1 MAFHKIDADSSS
13 TITSALNFFNVPPTN
28 TTISSSDVRQI
39 LTLNPINDKPYH
51 FKIHA
56 STSYLDLTKF
66 YIFTEMRIRKL
77 NVGGAPVDLAGVDDV
92 SVIQQIGATFIKNI
106 KVSINGREIYDSNS
120 LYAYKAYLDT
130 ELSYPTSVKG
140 SYLSASGYYPDTGDD
155 VDTFATNTGYTS
167 RKDLFSNNKRAQFI
181 TKLDVDLFNQ
191 ELYLINNT
199 EIDIEILPNDDAFM
213 ILSPAVNAPAVAD
226 NFRVEITQCK
236 LFIKSLELMDGLAL
250 DVARKLDT
258 NVARY
263 PVRKSLI
270 KSLFITEGRTELN
283 ANIFADQI
291 PRRIIVGLVEN
302 AAYVGSQTKS
312 PFVFKPY
319 NVREITIMANGRQ
332 YPAVPYDLSW
342 ADSKYTRPYHDLHE
356 VLQLANT
363 TDSNGISLKD
373 FKNHHCLYGFSLTNS
388 MEDHPGCYELIKN
401 GTTSIHI
408 KFSNAVPAGG
418 LVLIVLAEVDS
429 LFMIDKN
436 RTVATDTTI

>member
-1 MAFHKIDADSSS
+1 
-13 TITSALNFFNVPPTN
+13 
-28 TTISSSDVRQI
+28 
-39 LTLNPINDKPYH
+39 
-51 FKIHA
+51 
-56 STSYLDLTKF
+56 
-66 YIFTEMRIRKL
+66 
-77 NVGGAPVDLAGVDDV
+77 
-92 SVIQQIGATFIKNI
+92 
-106 KVSINGREIYDSNS
+106 
-120 LYAYKAYLDT
+120 
-130 ELSYPTSVKG
+130 
-140 SYLSASGYYPDTGDD
+140 
-155 VDTFATNTGYTS
+155 
-167 RKDLFSNNKRAQFI
+167 
-181 TKLDVDLFNQ
+181 
-191 ELYLINNT
+191 
-199 EIDIEILPNDDAFM
+199 
-213 ILSPAVNAPAVAD
+213 
-226 NFRVEITQCK
+226 
-236 LFIKSLELMDGLAL
+236 MDGLAL

-302 AAYVGSQTKS
+302 SAYVGSQTKS

-356 VLQLANT
+356 VLQMANT

-408 KFSNAVPAGG
+408 KFSNAVQAGG

-436 RTVATDTTI
+436 RTIATDTTV